1 MTTPAST
8 TMAIARQIPNSFL
21 DALSDHGGNDNV
33 SLSKARIQHDRYL
46 QELRRHVPTLCLPAL
61 ESHPDCVF
69 VEDTV
74 VAVGNTAVIT
84 HLGHES
90 RRGEVDSVKE
100 ALRQLGVHVLDMREE
115 DANIN
120 DRSISLCD
128 GGDVLYTGRHLF
140 VGLSER
146 TNENGFRFLQK
157 VFGERLHE
165 ENIIA
170 VPPVIQGKD
179 VLHLKSA
186 VTHLDEHTILAPE
199 GPLGDNLLQTMK
211 SSERGYTAIRI
222 PDILSCNAVVVNGHV
237 LAQDAPCHV
246 CRERI
251 QNACSERG
259 LGLTFV
265 DTSELAKKDAA
276 LTCCSVLLAV

>member
-1 MTTPAST
+1 MTTILSETIQALKRAPKCVTRSSHTMITSAST

-74 VAVGNTAVIT
+74 VVVGNTAVIT
-84 HLGHES
+84 RLGHDS

-115 DANIN
+115 DAIIN
-120 DRSISLCD
+120 DTSISRCD

-146 TNENGFRFLQK
+146 TNENGFRFLQN
-157 VFGERLHE
+157 VFGERLHKK
-165 ENIIA
+165 NIIA

-186 VTHLDEHTILAPE
+186 GRFDCQLIA
-199 GPLGDNLLQTMK
+199 
-211 SSERGYTAIRI
+211 
-222 PDILSCNAVVVNGHV
+222 
-237 LAQDAPCHV
+237 
-246 CRERI
+246 
-251 QNACSERG
+251 
-259 LGLTFV
+259 
-265 DTSELAKKDAA
+265 
-276 LTCCSVLLAV
+276 